1 LGCLD
6 IWALQNGPKVAAFNV
21 SKSGQLIYNN
31 HSALGT
37 GKSGG
42 STGGSSQSRKALAI
56 NHCLFLD
63 PSDGSLKEVHI
74 PFHYALSETSSQ
86 TSRDIH
92 MLRRLRNQLKTFNH
106 DDAKDVV
113 LGEIGELASELQTL
127 EVRQQCL
134 ETLLKSKKLQ
144 PQVFQCIINAFIEKP
159 LPESLNSE
167 DFVIQIENYKRLT
180 DLYLAL
186 GQINQR
192 GESEPPVEHLELSD
206 ADLVTINKLV
216 LLLDDGTDKEKPSST
231 REVSFKLQGEHKTE
245 EFVDYLSIF
254 NIESPDGIRLLPEK
268 ADKFGAVSID
278 LFSQFFAQGLCF
290 GQFKQW
296 INQACLPSRD
306 LLKLIIWFWLEKPFK
321 YNNW

>member
-1 LGCLD
+1 
-6 IWALQNGPKVAAFNV
+6 
-21 SKSGQLIYNN
+21 
-31 HSALGT
+31 
-37 GKSGG
+37 
-42 STGGSSQSRKALAI
+42 
-56 NHCLFLD
+56 
-63 PSDGSLKEVHI
+63 
-74 PFHYALSETSSQ
+74 
-86 TSRDIH
+86 

-192 GESEPPVEHLELSD
+192 GENEPPVEHLELSD

-216 LLLDDGTDKEKPSST
+216 LLLDDGTDKEKPAST
-231 REVSFKLQGEHKTE
+231 REVSFKLQGEHKAE

-268 ADKFGAVSID
+268 ADKYGAVSID